1 MILEVQRYTDPIV
14 KITSGY
20 PENQNY
26 HVLSS
31 EREIRNDPGRLLLAK
46 LLIHRNFM
54 CQLKERLYKIGGFSG
69 LCPK

>member
-31 EREIRNDPGRLLLAK
+31 EREIENDSGSHFLLV
-46 LLIHRNFM
+46 I
-54 CQLKERLYKIGGFSG
+54 IGKAFD
-69 LCPK
+69 P